1 MQNDD
6 NKEFG
11 RLIKRFGEL
20 ESRLAKDEIN
30 FTSAIEEIN
39 SVTDELNALLDKNE
53 QQLDEIVNNYGD
65 RIIRNEYELKAVL
78 LRIDSL
84 DDKLMNADSRIRELE
99 IGSKENILLSNQMK
113 AIERELERVTN
124 ASKSSEDKQREIRE
138 KLYIVLATAV
148 IQTVISILLSR

>member
-1 MQNDD
+1 MHNDD

-20 ESRLAKDEIN
+20 ESRLAKDEIS
-30 FTSAIEEIN
+30 FTNAIEEIN

-53 QQLDEIVNNYGD
+53 QQLDEIIKNYGD

-78 LRIDSL
+78 LRL
-84 DDKLMNADSRIRELE
+84 DNLDAKLMNADSRIRELE
-99 IGSKENILLSNQMK
+99 IGNKENILLSNQIR

-124 ASKSSEDKQREIRE
+124 ASKISEDKQIELRD
-138 KLYIVLATAV
+138 KLFIVLATAV